1 MSVRPNS
8 AQHAIRQ
15 LKLVL
20 PGGVITYYL
29 GTLHEFW
36 RVTQFKDSW
45 GRTAAFGALVLGITT
60 IMLFIYVLLTPWIKG
75 VEPNYRSWRESG
87 ILSSVIPIL
96 TTTIVVGLLFLV
108 VTLGQWTGLGY
119 LRGTIGA
126 IALYVLIFG
135 LLGLVP
141 VPKVHRT

>member
-45 GRTAAFGALVLGITT
+45 GRTAAFGALVLGSGAQLPFMAGVRDFVLGDTS
-60 IMLFIYVLLTPWIKG
+60 IYLDPYNHNCRRLAIFGGNTWSVD
-75 VEPNYRSWRESG
+75 RSG
-87 ILSSVIPIL
+87 ILERYYRCYRSLRAHI
-96 TTTIVVGLLFLV
+96 
-108 VTLGQWTGLGY
+108 WTSRSGS
-119 LRGTIGA
+119 GTKSTPYMIM
-126 IALYVLIFG
+126 
-135 LLGLVP
+135 
-141 VPKVHRT
+141 HD